1 MLRTA
6 KIIAATA
13 ALITGATAFAGVDTG
28 TDGNDVILAGHDPVA
43 YFTENRPVKGSAE
56 YTAAYNG
63 AVYRFAS
70 AGNRDTFQ
78 ANPRKYAPV
87 YGGYCAFGTTLGKKF
102 QVDGKAFR
110 VVDGRLYVNK
120 NLEVYETWKKDVPG
134 NITKADRRWPEIRNV
149 SPDAL

>member
-6 KIIAATA
+6 KIIAAAA
-13 ALITGATAFAGVDTG
+13 ALVTGASAFAGVDTG

-43 YFTENRPVKGSAE
+43 YFTENRPVKGSANF
-56 YTAAYNG
+56 TAAYNG

-70 AGNRDTFQ
+70 AENRDRFQ
-78 ANPRKYAPV
+78 ANPQKYAPV
-87 YGGYCAFGTTLGKKF
+87 YGGYCAFGTSLGKKF

-120 NLEVYETWKKDVPG
+120 NLEVYETWKKDIPG
-134 NITKADRRWPEIRNV
+134 NITKADRQWPGIRNE

>member
-13 ALITGATAFAGVDTG
+13 ALITGASAFAGVDTG

-43 YFTENRPVKGSAE
+43 YFTENRPVKGSAQF
-56 YTAAYNG
+56 TAAYNG

-70 AGNRDTFQ
+70 AENRDTFQ

-87 YGGYCAFGTTLGKKF
+87 YGGYCAFGTSLGKKF

-120 NLEVYETWKKDVPG
+120 NLEVYETWKKDIPG
-134 NITKADRRWPEIRNV
+134 NIKKADGQWPGIRNV
-149 SPDAL
+149 SPSAL